1 MEVKLWKNEHTTWS
15 RFPNSQ
21 SMNSK
26 RWKGTLHMFHID
38 IDILYTLGPLA
49 TEDVIKSSVVPPIIR
64 PVNAYCS
71 PGIGTLIVMYD
82 GWPFRW
88 EMSQH
93 DHMWALLGEVHPH
106 VAQEQP
112 EERQKFGERVKRRE
126 TCQVCSLAR
135 NATFHGNLCSE
146 CEYNMRVVGQRV
158 YRRYDGQREWPSPEI
173 AWLQMQHQNCQD
185 CGKPDHVYIYI
196 S

>member
-1 MEVKLWKNEHTTWS
+1 
-15 RFPNSQ
+15 
-21 SMNSK
+21 
-26 RWKGTLHMFHID
+26 
-38 IDILYTLGPLA
+38 
-49 TEDVIKSSVVPPIIR
+49 
-64 PVNAYCS
+64 
-71 PGIGTLIVMYD
+71 
-82 GWPFRW
+82 
-88 EMSQH
+88 MSQH

-158 YRRYDGQREWPSPEI
+158 YRGYDGQREWPSPEI

-196 S
+196 FPNYVQLWPFTSSEYQVIPCMLYVFCHRNHLLFHSHGHFTV